1 MERKR
6 IKLKL
11 NPTPSKV
18 FISIAAATTIYEI
31 TAVIVNK
38 NFGAGL
44 PYFPWQVTPSNIP
57 SAAGIFGTS
66 LGVSYLTA
74 SVN

>member
-1 MERKR
+1 MKR
-6 IKLKL
+6 IKVDL
-11 NPTPSKV
+11 NPNVGKV

-31 TAVIVNK
+31 TAMIANK
-38 NFGAGL
+38 KFGAGL
-44 PYFPWQVTPSNIP
+44 PYFPWQVTPSNIS

-66 LGVSYLTA
+66 LSVSYLAA